1 MKKKLLS
8 ILIAVCMAV
17 WVVPL
22 GVFATTPEV
31 TVNGVNLVSESS
43 HTTNCGKGTAKY
55 DPKNKLLT
63 LTNAEIDNWRT
74 GTNKA
79 GIYIDGF
86 GEDEFT
92 IKLVGENSI
101 TLTNEKFEKQNVPE
115 AQRNG
120 LGIFKSGDGT
130 LNLIGDGSLT
140 VVTYSYNGKGSTA
153 SPHGIRNDGEIY
165 IKDVTLDF
173 SLESNSRF
181 YGGVIET
188 DNGDIT
194 FDNAHLTAKDYND
207 GIFVWYNDIEIKN
220 NSVIDISSPEY
231 CIYSEKD
238 IIVSNGSELI
248 LNSDSDDEDCSIVC
262 WGTVTVDNSKVT
274 ATSNSYNAINT
285 ANMSVKNNSVVK
297 ATSNT
302 SNSVF
307 VFGGILEIDNS
318 IFEAKSPDGVKAVVA
333 RQRIDSP
340 KADVPTEQD
349 ALIILGNNT
358 GDINSSTIKTTEWE
372 YVTFEEWDQT
382 YQMWQRLAY
391 FVDEKG
397 ENASNVIIDTLYPV
411 TYNAGKDGNGDTKT
425 VNKVKAD
432 DLTLENVLFTRDG
445 YTQTGWATED
455 GGKKVYE
462 LGAKYTVDKAITLY
476 PVWEKNTTTDNK
488 DNNGKNDNVS
498 DKNNANVD
506 KNTTSPKTSD
516 STPLAIVFAT
526 ATILFVTVTIK
537 NKNKFLLK
545 DNQ

>member
-22 GVFATTPEV
+22 GVFAATPEV

-55 DPKNKLLT
+55 DPENKLLT

-92 IKLVGENSI
+92 IKLVGENTI
-101 TLTNEKFEKQNVPE
+101 TLTNEKFEKQNIPE
-115 AQRNG
+115 TQRNG
-120 LGIFKSGDGT
+120 LGIFKRGDGT

-153 SPHGIRNDGEIY
+153 SPHGIRNDGGIY

-188 DNGDIT
+188 NNGDIT

-220 NSVIDISSPEY
+220 HSVIDISSPEY

-302 SNSVF
+302 SNSIF
-307 VFGGILEIDNS
+307 VFDGILEIDNS
-318 IFEAKSPDGVKAVVA
+318 LFEAKSPDGVKAVVA
-333 RQRIDSP
+333 RQRVEGIESEP
-340 KADVPTEQD
+340 PTD
-349 ALIILGNNT
+349 NDDLIKLSDNI
-358 GDINSSTIKTTEWE
+358 GDINSSKIKTTEWE

-411 TYNAGKDGNGDTKT
+411 TYNAGKDGKGDTKT

-432 DLTLENVLFTRDG
+432 DLTLENALFTRDG
-445 YTQTGWATED
+445 YTQIGWATED

-462 LGAKYTVDKAITLY
+462 LGEKYTEDKAITLY
-476 PVWEKNTTTDNK
+476 PVWEKNTTSDNK

>member
-1 MKKKLLS
+1 
-8 ILIAVCMAV
+8 
-17 WVVPL
+17 
-22 GVFATTPEV
+22 
-31 TVNGVNLVSESS
+31 
-43 HTTNCGKGTAKY
+43 
-55 DPKNKLLT
+55 
-63 LTNAEIDNWRT
+63 
-74 GTNKA
+74 
-79 GIYIDGF
+79 
-86 GEDEFT
+86 
-92 IKLVGENSI
+92 
-101 TLTNEKFEKQNVPE
+101 
-115 AQRNG
+115 
-120 LGIFKSGDGT
+120 
-130 LNLIGDGSLT
+130 
-140 VVTYSYNGKGSTA
+140 
-153 SPHGIRNDGEIY
+153 
-165 IKDVTLDF
+165 
-173 SLESNSRF
+173 
-181 YGGVIET
+181 
-188 DNGDIT
+188 
-194 FDNAHLTAKDYND
+194 
-207 GIFVWYNDIEIKN
+207 
-220 NSVIDISSPEY
+220 
-231 CIYSEKD
+231 
-238 IIVSNGSELI
+238 
-248 LNSDSDDEDCSIVC
+248 
-262 WGTVTVDNSKVT
+262 
-274 ATSNSYNAINT
+274 
-285 ANMSVKNNSVVK
+285 MSVKNNSVVK

>member
-17 WVVPL
+17 WVVPVSAL
-22 GVFATTPEV
+22 PSTLQKHV
-31 TVNGVNLVSESS
+31 TVNGVDLVSESS
-43 HTTNCGKGTAKY
+43 HTTNCGKGRAKY
-55 DPKNKLLT
+55 DPENRILT
-63 LTNAEIDNWRT
+63 LTNAEIDNWYT

-92 IKLVGENSI
+92 IKLVGENTI

-120 LGIFKSGDGT
+120 LGIFKCDDGT

-153 SPHGIRNDGEIY
+153 SPHGISNKGEIY
-165 IKDVTLDF
+165 IKDVTLNF

-181 YGGVIET
+181 YGDVIKT
-188 DNGDIT
+188 QNGDVT
-194 FDNAHLTAKDYND
+194 LDNANLTAKDYLD
-207 GIFVWYNDIEIKN
+207 GIFVWDYNVNIKN
-220 NSVIDISSPEY
+220 HSVVELSNSEY

-238 IIVSNGSELI
+238 IVISNESEVNLTS
-248 LNSDSDDEDCSIVC
+248 NDTVEDCSIVC

-274 ATSNSYNAINT
+274 ATSNSYNAIHT
-285 ANMSVKNNSVVK
+285 ASMSVKNNSVVK

-302 SNSVF
+302 SNSVL

-318 IFEAKSPDGVKAVVA
+318 LFEAKSPDGVKAVVA
-333 RQRIDSP
+333 RQRIDCP

-349 ALIILGNNT
+349 ALIVLGDNT
-358 GDINSSTIKTTEWE
+358 NDINSSKIKTTEWE
-372 YVTFEEWDQT
+372 YVTFEEWNES

-391 FVDEKG
+391 FVDDKG

-411 TYNAGKDGNGDTKT
+411 TYNAGKNGKGDTKT

-432 DLTLENVLFTRDG
+432 DLTLEKALFTRDG
-445 YTQTGWATED
+445 YTQIGWATED

-462 LGAKYTVDKAITLY
+462 LGAKYTEDKAITLY
-476 PVWEKNTTTDNK
+476 PVWEKNTTADNK
-488 DNNGKNDNVS
+488 DNNGKNDNIS

-516 STPLAIVFAT
+516 STPFAIVFAT
-526 ATILFVTVTIK
+526 ATMLFVTVTLK
-537 NKNKFLLK
+537 NKDSFLLK
-545 DNQ
+545 K